1 MRNNGLKSDEQA
13 ARRTVS
19 LDAELDA
26 FAQRRMKELG
36 HTKFSH
42 YIQELVRGDTQ
53 QLRLDGL
60 RVSENLVLLN
70 ENEGKDLTH
79 TGPVII
85 TPQNQSGGG
94 FKTRKTV
101 KYPRGVTRK
110 SSEADSAAKGC

>member
-42 YIQELVRGDTQ
+42 YIQELVREDTEG
-53 QLRLDGL
+53 LRLAALRAAEYAVSLNDEPGNAEGL
-60 RVSENLVLLN
+60 P
-70 ENEGKDLTH
+70 H
-79 TGPVII
+79 TGPVVIA
-85 TPQNQSGGG
+85 PHKQSDGGSG
-94 FKTRKTV
+94 ILPNVNYKTAKRA
-101 KYPRGVTRK
+101 R
-110 SSEADSAAKGC
+110 SSK